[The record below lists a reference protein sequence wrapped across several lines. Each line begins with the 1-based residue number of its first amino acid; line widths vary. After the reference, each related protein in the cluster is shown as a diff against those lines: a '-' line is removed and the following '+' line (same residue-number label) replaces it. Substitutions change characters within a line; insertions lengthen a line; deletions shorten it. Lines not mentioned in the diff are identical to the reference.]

1 MEKTVFDD
9 IRVNIEDSEFVRANY
24 NRGKAIP
31 ALSETMLEDEYEL
44 ERVSRLRNLFDKMV
58 LSSRERD
65 DTLVDMKI
73 SVDSREKED
82 EQVSVKWTQLIFQL
96 LEYYYLLHYKLGY
109 R

>member
-1 MEKTVFDD
+1 MCEAYYYK
-9 IRVNIEDSEFVRANY
+9 
-24 NRGKAIP
+24 KAIP

-96 LEYYYLLHYKLGY
+96 LI
-109 R
+109 